1 MKNGIYY
8 LFGTNIKAKKDF
20 YDWCKENEDLSIW
33 DLDALGI
40 ELTLGALDNTLKYIY
55 LNKGNIL
62 DYLESKGYY
71 IGIPIRSKFKFV
83 TCCYYMN
90 GEFAGRPF
98 YNNSGV
104 KDRVRALELGIEK
117 CINELEKQL

>member
-1 MKNGIYY
+1 MKGLYH
-8 LFGTNIKAKKDF
+8 LFGENIKVKKDF
-20 YDWCKENEDLSIW
+20 YNWFKEQEDCCEY
-33 DLDALGI
+33 DL
-40 ELTLGALDNTLKYIY
+40 ETLENDLFLPSLDTIKKYIY
-55 LNKGNIL
+55 LDKGNIL

-71 IGIPIRSKFKFV
+71 IGIPIRNKFKFV
-83 TCCYYMN
+83 TCCYYKE

-104 KDRVRALELGIEK
+104 KERIRALELGIEK

>member
-1 MKNGIYY
+1 MTGIYH
-8 LFGTNIKAKKDF
+8 LFGENTKAKKDF
-20 YDWCKENEDLSIW
+20 YNWFKEQDDCCEYDLEN
-33 DLDALGI
+33 LGI
-40 ELTLGALDNTLKYIY
+40 ELNMPAINNVQKYIY
-55 LNKGNIL
+55 LDKGNIL

-83 TCCYYMN
+83 TCCYYKR
-90 GEFAGRPF
+90 GLLAGRPF

-104 KDRVRALELGIEK
+104 KERIRALELGIEK